1 MRWYKNENS
10 DFFYCD
16 ELLDLVGEFL
26 REFSEIYQ
34 REFQRKPNI
43 HELESIL
50 SLAFRTGTDDHL
62 SKNSDGKF
70 IDNVRFKISKRNKK
84 QTCAVGDV
92 FSIPL
97 PSGGYG
103 FGRIIYLDNV
113 KWNVSAVFSY
123 YSNNKIYS
131 PGIIHSKE
139 LMPPVLMMPSVFFY
153 NWRYTIIHHDHNFI
167 YPQLDDLCYVSGSP
181 GHYWV
186 NKVGEFGKGPT
197 ISDEDAIKIPKYSLS
212 HPDDFEILVE
222 NELRKK
228 GLLR

>member
-84 QTCAVGDV
+84 QTCAVGDI

-139 LMPPVLMMPSVFFY
+139 LMPPVLMMPSVFFIIGDIQLFIMITILSIHNLMIY
-153 NWRYTIIHHDHNFI
+153 VTYQALLVIIGLIKLENLAKAQRFPMKMRLKSQNIPSAILMTLRY
-167 YPQLDDLCYVSGSP
+167 
-181 GHYWV
+181 
-186 NKVGEFGKGPT
+186 
-197 ISDEDAIKIPKYSLS
+197 
-212 HPDDFEILVE
+212 
-222 NELRKK
+222 
-228 GLLR
+228 

>member
-34 REFQRKPNI
+34 REFQCKPNI

-139 LMPPVLMMPSVFFY
+139 LMPPVLMMPSVFFIIGDIQLFIMITILSIHNLMIY
-153 NWRYTIIHHDHNFI
+153 VTYQALLVIIGLIKLENLAKAQRFPMKMRLKSQDIPSAILMTLRY
-167 YPQLDDLCYVSGSP
+167 
-181 GHYWV
+181 
-186 NKVGEFGKGPT
+186 
-197 ISDEDAIKIPKYSLS
+197 
-212 HPDDFEILVE
+212 
-222 NELRKK
+222 
-228 GLLR
+228 

>member
-139 LMPPVLMMPSVFFY
+139 LMPPVLMMPSVFF
-153 NWRYTIIHHDHNFI
+153 
-167 YPQLDDLCYVSGSP
+167 
-181 GHYWV
+181 
-186 NKVGEFGKGPT
+186 
-197 ISDEDAIKIPKYSLS
+197 
-212 HPDDFEILVE
+212 
-222 NELRKK
+222 
-228 GLLR
+228 

>member
-139 LMPPVLMMPSVFFY
+139 LMPPVLMMPSVFFIIGDIQLFIMITILSIHNLMIY
-153 NWRYTIIHHDHNFI
+153 VTYQALLVIIGLIKLENLAKAQRFPMKMRLKSQDIPSAILMTLRY
-167 YPQLDDLCYVSGSP
+167 
-181 GHYWV
+181 
-186 NKVGEFGKGPT
+186 
-197 ISDEDAIKIPKYSLS
+197 
-212 HPDDFEILVE
+212 
-222 NELRKK
+222 
-228 GLLR
+228 